1 VIMFMPYGLVPGC
14 AQLWRRVR
22 NRGKTPKT
30 TSAAL
35 ASEASGQR
43 GEAK

>member
-1 VIMFMPYGLVPGC
+1 
-14 AQLWRRVR
+14 VR
-22 NRGKTPKT
+22 NRGKTPNAK
-30 TSAAL
+30 SAAL

>member
-1 VIMFMPYGLVPGC
+1 MFMPYGLVPGC
-14 AQLWRRVR
+14 AQLWRRLR

-30 TSAAL
+30 ANSAAL
-35 ASEASGQR
+35 ASESGGPR